1 VPSSKFTQQSS
12 LMSIHVE
19 FFGIARQRAGV
30 AEVDVPCDG
39 TTKLAAIVTALG
51 ERFPPLVGEC
61 FDQGGLRPGFI
72 CNIDGDRFVF
82 DPETY
87 LDSGCTLLIMSADAG
102 G

>member
-1 VPSSKFTQQSS
+1 MLSTKFIQQSS

-30 AEVDVPCDG
+30 AKVEVPCDG
-39 TTKLAAIVTALG
+39 ATNLAAIVAALS
-51 ERFPPLVGEC
+51 ERFPPLAGEC

-72 CNIDGDRFVF
+72 GNIDGERFVF

-87 LDSGCTLLIMSADAG
+87 IDSGCTLLIMSADAG